1 MDPPLVNN
9 IAAAPPPPPSML
21 VQCCVLTAMLVLF
34 PPVYHTSLLGRGQM
48 PAGDP
53 DWAIEDPRYRS
64 KAYRQHVD
72 TSEYKIVD
80 DAFAGG
86 GYGPRCWN
94 DDMETVSPCVQ

>member
-1 MDPPLVNN
+1 
-9 IAAAPPPPPSML
+9 
-21 VQCCVLTAMLVLF
+21 
-34 PPVYHTSLLGRGQM
+34 M

-72 TSEYKIVD
+72 TSDYKLVD

-94 DDMETVSPCVQ
+94 DDMETVGLSDYGLVKEKAEPGRWWNGWK